1 MTTDHEEVQELLA
14 AYAMCALEAEENQR
28 AERLIASH
36 VPDCQECREALRG
49 FTAVSGELALAAGS
63 RRPPRVLAA
72 RLRRQARSSRPRR
85 RAWAILSAAALLSLI
100 ALAGWSAH
108 LSTRVNDAE
117 ARQARTGEFLATVS
131 HPLSHV
137 VPLSGARSTSRGAA
151 YAQLAAAYV
160 PGSGSLYLFG
170 SLPAPARDRVYQVWV
185 LRDGR
190 FQSAGTFRPEGG
202 QVLYRI
208 QADVERIQELLV
220 TEEPVEGSTSPS
232 AERVVTASL

>member
-1 MTTDHEEVQELLA
+1 MTADHEEVQELLA
-14 AYAMCALEAEENQR
+14 AHAVWALEAEENRQ

-36 VPDCQECREALRG
+36 VPDCQECREALKG
-49 FTAVSGELALAAGS
+49 FTAVSSELALAAGG
-63 RRPPRVLAA
+63 RRPPRVIAT
-72 RLRRQARSSRPRR
+72 RLRRQIKSSRQRR
-85 RAWAILSAAALLSLI
+85 RAWALLSAAALLSLI

-108 LSTRVNDAE
+108 LSTRVNDADV
-117 ARQARTGEFLATVS
+117 RQARTGEFLATVS

-137 VPLSGARSTSRGAA
+137 VPLSSTRSTSPGAA
-151 YAQLAAAYV
+151 LAQLAAAYV

-170 SLPAPARDRVYQVWV
+170 SLPAPRQDRVYQLWV

-190 FQSAGTFRPEGG
+190 FQSAGTFRPERG

-208 QADVERIQELLV
+208 KADVDRIQELLV
-220 TEEPVEGSTSPS
+220 TEEPVAGSSSPS